1 MPNVSIFLM
10 SVRIDLIALIALS
23 IKCLLPRLFKKL
35 FLHREAIVH
44 LTLSVVLVFDLL
56 MLPMDYIRSLFERL
70 SDIDG
75 VVSATDVDLG
85 VCLYVGL

>member
-23 IKCLLPRLFKKL
+23 IKCLLPHLFKKF

-44 LTLSVVLVFDLL
+44 LTLSVVVVFDLL
-56 MLPMDYIRSLFERL
+56 MLPMYYIRSLFERL
-70 SDIDG
+70 SDING